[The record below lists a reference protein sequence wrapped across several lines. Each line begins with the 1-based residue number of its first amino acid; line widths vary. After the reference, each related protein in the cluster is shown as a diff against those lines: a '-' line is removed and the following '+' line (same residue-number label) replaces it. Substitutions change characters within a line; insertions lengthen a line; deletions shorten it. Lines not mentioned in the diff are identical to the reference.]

1 MSNCNLIHISNKVIE
16 IAIVRVKKRLWE
28 ASEKKKKVSRN
39 EVHDHFHY
47 IALALQGKVCK
58 VKEQESRETEEV

>member
-16 IAIVRVKKRLWE
+16 IAIVRVKKGYGKRVRR
-28 ASEKKKKVSRN
+28 KKVSRN

-47 IALALQGKVCK
+47 IALALEGKVCK
-58 VKEQESRETEEV
+58 MKEQESRETEEV